1 MYVHCKSHQFS
12 DATAPGDHPRSEIV
26 LMQKFEDA
34 GDPDVPKKKKQSRD
48 AEKMAVELSRILF
61 SPFVSKTMKVDKN
74 VVTFSKSARQSD
86 RQCTW
91 KDNKSSPCYCKN
103 AVLKFESH
111 LPDRKYLTR
120 YSVKCRECYGE
131 DVAATHLYCTYCDEV
146 LTGSIAGPGGK
157 ISDHLITIRH
167 VYQQAQMVK
176 RTLEDRNARDQD
188 FEQAK
193 EYIVKLEQWS
203 EKIRYP
209 MRTSIKKIHFED
221 VINALQLRLEQHNAL
236 PRAGGEVGLTLR
248 LGLPLLLSPSCLHA
262 ATYHNHEKPQNRS
275 VYGGRPRCRGV

>member
-1 MYVHCKSHQFS
+1 MEDEGS
-12 DATAPGDHPRSEIV
+12 GD
-26 LMQKFEDA
+26 L
-34 GDPDVPKKKKQSRD
+34 PKKKKQGRD
-48 AEKMAVELSRILF
+48 AEKMAVELSKILF
-61 SPFVSKTMKVDKN
+61 TPFVSRTMRVDKN

-86 RQCTW
+86 CQCTW
-91 KDNKSSPCYCKN
+91 KDNKNSPCYCKN
-103 AVLKFESH
+103 AGLKFEAH

-120 YSVKCRECYGE
+120 YTVQCRECYGE
-131 DVAATHLYCTYCDEV
+131 DLTATHLYCTYCDEV